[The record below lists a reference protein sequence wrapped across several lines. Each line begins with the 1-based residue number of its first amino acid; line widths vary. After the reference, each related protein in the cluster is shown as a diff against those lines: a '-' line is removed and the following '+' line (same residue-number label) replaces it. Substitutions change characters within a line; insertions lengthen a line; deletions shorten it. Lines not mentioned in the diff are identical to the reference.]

1 MSRLFRRPKESRRR
15 GAVEQ
20 AIGSLEK
27 IRRRSGKTTGAKSEG
42 GAHSKAVRLGIGA
55 LVALLIIS
63 LSVWLLRRRAREETT
78 PDTPEQ
84 EEGAEALHWEELE
97 DEKEE
102 WLPPGTPSAEGAPT
116 REAPPPGEER
126 PERRGETPSS
136 PLTSREEPPP
146 GEERP
151 GRR

>member
-20 AIGSLEK
+20 VIGSLGK
-27 IRRRSGKTTGAKSEG
+27 ISRRSAITTSAKNEG
-42 GAHSKAVRLGIGA
+42 GAYSKAVRLGIGA

-63 LSVWLLRRRAREETT
+63 LSVWLLRRRAGEETT
-78 PDTPEQ
+78 PGTPEH
-84 EEGAEALHWEELE
+84 EEGAEAMHWEELE

-102 WLPPGTPSAEGAPT
+102 WLPPGTPGAEGAPP

-126 PERRGETPSS
+126 PERRGETPTS
-136 PLTSREEPPP
+136 PPTSREEPPP

>member
-1 MSRLFRRPKESRRR
+1 MSRLFRRPRKSRRR

-20 AIGSLEK
+20 ANSALEK
-27 IRRRSGKTTGAKSEG
+27 IRRRSGKTTSAKNEG

-78 PDTPEQ
+78 PGTPEP
-84 EEGAEALHWEELE
+84 EEGAEAMHWEELE
-97 DEKEE
+97 AEKEE
-102 WLPPGTPSAEGAPT
+102 WLAPGTPSAEGAPS
-116 REAPPPGEER
+116 REEPPPGEER
-126 PERRGETPSS
+126 PERRGETPTS
-136 PLTSREEPPP
+136 PPTPREEPPP